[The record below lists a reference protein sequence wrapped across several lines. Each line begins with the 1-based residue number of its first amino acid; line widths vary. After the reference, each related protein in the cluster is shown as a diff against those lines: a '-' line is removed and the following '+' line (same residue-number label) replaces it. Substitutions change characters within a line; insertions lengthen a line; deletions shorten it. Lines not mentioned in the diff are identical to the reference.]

1 MVSTTHIALDYSVE
15 RSGSAPLIW
24 GQLAIWDVL
33 RWLPADDTTLN
44 LSALCPVPA
53 GVGLSAVLGALR
65 SLVERHDSLHSV
77 YSQGSGTGD
86 DTPVQ
91 RVLESGELR
100 VAVVEVG
107 DGDPAE
113 AAATCMEDMRR
124 RPFDISVGLPLRVAV
139 LVTEDGPL
147 TVALVASHMAVD
159 AWSLSIVCADLEK
172 LFTDPGGAGL
182 PDRAQQP
189 LERAVY
195 ESSETARAREERTLA
210 YWAQGIRDLPASM
223 LEPVGGTGP
232 AGPAWVE
239 FDSVALA
246 AAARGLAERV
256 RMPPSRVVL
265 AAVALLLAWYKGEQQ
280 AALRLIVAT
289 RFAPET
295 QELVGAFNQNALF
308 RVVVE
313 DEPFEEYLRR
323 ASRAVLSAYQHC
335 ECDPRSLEAL
345 VAEVARERGVASDG
359 YCFFNDISGASSPS
373 APAVPGPSGGTPD
386 AEKMREMRERS
397 RLTVLDSGQT
407 PKGSNF
413 FLSLLELSERCV
425 VSVCAD
431 RRFLAPATVS
441 DVLLDLED
449 LLTLAAVGQASTRDL
464 RAGLRCR

>member
-53 GVGLSAVLGALR
+53 GVGLSAVLSALR

-77 YSQGSGTGD
+77 YSEGSGTGS

-107 DGDPAE
+107 GGDPAE
-113 AAATCMEDMRR
+113 AAATCMEDMRLQ
-124 RPFDISVGLPLRVAV
+124 PFDISVGLPLRAAV
-139 LVTEDGPL
+139 VVTEDGPFA
-147 TVALVASHMAVD
+147 VALVASHMAVD
-159 AWSLSIVCADLEK
+159 AWSLAVVCADLEK

-182 PDRAQQP
+182 PERAQQP

-195 ESSETARAREERTLA
+195 ESSVTARAREERTLA

-223 LEPVGGTGP
+223 LEPAGGPGT
-232 AGPAWVE
+232 AGPVWAE
-239 FDSVALA
+239 FDSAALA
-246 AAARGLAERV
+246 AAARWLGERV

-265 AAVALLLAWYKGEQQ
+265 AGVALLLAWYKGERQ

-289 RFAPET
+289 RFTPQT

-323 ASRAVLSAYQHC
+323 ASRAALSAYQHC

-359 YCFFNDISGASSPS
+359 YCFFNDISGAA
-373 APAVPGPSGGTPD
+373 APAVPGSAGEAPG
-386 AEKMREMRERS
+386 AEEMRELRERS
-397 RLTVLDSGQT
+397 RLSVLDSGQT

-431 RRFLAPATVS
+431 RRFLAPADVC

-449 LLTLAAVGQASTRDL
+449 LLTRAAVRGQASTRDL